1 MHLLVTAGVTQV
13 PIDRVRVITSIFSG
27 RTGTR
32 IALAANR
39 RGHQVTLL
47 TSAPHLVGEQL
58 ASRVAWRVHVFHTY
72 EELEQ
77 LLGELVPSGQFH
89 AIIHSAAVSDYRVA
103 GIYVRTSAHGAAP
116 PRTDSGRESSVQN
129 ATISTAPPP
138 ATGEDGSWW
147 PTDEVL
153 GKLPSSH
160 AEVWL
165 RLVPTPKLIDR
176 MRRDWGFPGVLVK
189 FKLECGVSEE
199 TLLARAEQS
208 RQRSAAD
215 LVVANL
221 LESLSTTAWLGP
233 LGGTYRRLPR
243 SQLADVL
250 LDAVESLHARASR

>member
-1 MHLLVTAGVTQV
+1 
-13 PIDRVRVITSIFSG
+13 
-27 RTGTR
+27 
-32 IALAANR
+32 
-39 RGHQVTLL
+39 
-47 TSAPHLVGEQL
+47 
-58 ASRVAWRVHVFHTY
+58 
-72 EELEQ
+72 
-77 LLGELVPSGQFH
+77 
-89 AIIHSAAVSDYRVA
+89 
-103 GIYVRTSAHGAAP
+103 
-116 PRTDSGRESSVQN
+116 
-129 ATISTAPPP
+129 
-138 ATGEDGSWW
+138 
-147 PTDEVL
+147 VL

-160 AEVWL
+160 EEVWL